1 MRGRLSVFHVCDPE
15 RAGDGFRKL
24 AKSQQDHIRGHAS
37 DHGGGE
43 SLDGGGDLS
52 AEKQHPDDGDGGDQD
67 GQAFQERQGHQE
79 KIADYGDS

>member
-1 MRGRLSVFHVCDPE
+1 MRGRLSVLHVHDPE

-43 SLDGGGDLS
+43 SFDGGGDLS
-52 AEKQHPDDGDGGDQD
+52 AEKQHSNDGDRGDQD
-67 GQAFQERQGHQE
+67 GQALQERQGHQE
-79 KIADYGDS
+79 EIADHCDS